1 MCPLCLTTVGY
12 VVAGAAST
20 GGLAAALAVKISRR
34 RNARRETPANID
46 KRSTQHVKQHNH

>member
-34 RNARRETPANID
+34 RNARRESPANMD
-46 KRSTQHVKQHNH
+46 KRSTQHDEQHNH